1 MIATGSL
8 PKADKLLSTFKDA
21 CERAGYTGNLVVHS
35 LRHARNT
42 RLRKAGVSKKIRKEM
57 LGHISDEANEIYDH
71 VDLED
76 QLEAVK
82 GWRNMRG
89 NGSRRIEMGSASH

>member
-1 MIATGSL
+1 
-8 PKADKLLSTFKDA
+8 
-21 CERAGYTGNLVVHS
+21 
-35 LRHARNT
+35 
-42 RLRKAGVSKKIRKEM
+42 M